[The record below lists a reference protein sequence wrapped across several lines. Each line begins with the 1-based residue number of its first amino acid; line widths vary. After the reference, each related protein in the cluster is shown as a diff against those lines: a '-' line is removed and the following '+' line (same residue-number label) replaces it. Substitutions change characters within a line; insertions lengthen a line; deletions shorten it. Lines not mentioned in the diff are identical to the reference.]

1 MKHIETEIIINAA
14 PEKIWKVLLDFEN
27 YPSWNPFIRSIKGE
41 TKVGEKLNVS
51 IKPPEGTQMSFTP
64 VVLNF
69 EPKKELRWK
78 GKLGM
83 KGIFDGEHYFQL
95 IHHADGS
102 TKFIQGEKFSG
113 ILVPLMP
120 KALKK
125 TKEGFEQMNK
135 AIKEEC
141 EK

>member
-1 MKHIETEIIINAA
+1 MKQIETEIIINAA

-27 YPSWNPFIRSIKGE
+27 YPRWNPFIRSIKGE
-41 TKVGEKLNVS
+41 TKVGEKLSIS
-51 IKPPEGTQMSFTP
+51 IKPPDGMGMSFTP
-64 VVLNF
+64 VVLNL

-83 KGIFDGEHYFQL
+83 KGIFDGEHYFKL
-95 IHHADGS
+95 VDDAHGS

-120 KALKK
+120 KALEK

-135 AIKEEC
+135 AVKEEC
-141 EK
+141 EG